1 MYFIKTPYL
10 LKKLFF
16 KNLVWDV
23 PNNREKIY
31 LTFDDGPSP
40 DVTPEVLNILKEFNV
55 KATFFCIG
63 KNVKNHPETFNKI
76 IEAGH
81 TVGNHTFNHLNGW
94 KTETKNF
101 IKNIK
106 KCEDYFESSLFRPPY
121 GRILPSQ
128 IKLIKK
134 EYTIIMWS
142 VLTGD
147 FDEKITKEQCLNNA
161 IKNTKAGSIIVFH
174 DSKKA
179 KEKVLY
185 ALPKFLKHFIDKG
198 YTIGNILEDI
208 N

>member
-1 MYFIKTPYL
+1 MYFIKTPFL
-10 LKKLFF
+10 LKKLFS
-16 KNLVWDV
+16 KNLVWDI
-23 PNNREKIY
+23 PNNRKKIY
-31 LTFDDGPSP
+31 LTFDDGPTP
-40 DVTPEVLNILKEFNV
+40 DVTPEILNILKIFNA

-63 KNVKNHPETFNKI
+63 KNVKNYPETFKKI

-81 TVGNHTFNHLNGW
+81 DIGNHTFNHLNGW
-94 KTETKNF
+94 KTKTKYF

-106 KCEDYFESSLFRPPY
+106 KCEDYFESTLFRPPY
-121 GRILPSQ
+121 GRISSSQ
-128 IKLIKK
+128 IKLLKK

-147 FDEKITKEQCLNNA
+147 FDNKITKEQCQSNA
-161 IKNTKAGSIIVFH
+161 INNTKSGSIVVFH

-185 ALPKFLKHFIDKG
+185 VLPKFLKHFIDKG
-198 YTIGNILEDI
+198 FTIGKLLEEI